1 VEVRIL
7 SGQFRVAPTRVA
19 PSLRMLSHR
28 GRRLIAFLLLSLL
41 LMPVRSEGQDA
52 AQTPL
57 ELRILVVN
65 TQSEAER
72 ILQQLRTGEDF
83 AALARQKSIDPS
95 ASDGGSLGRVSP
107 ESLRTELRDALKG
120 AGPGET
126 RGPVKIPTG
135 YALLKVEGTGAPA
148 TASAPA
154 AAPSQAPAPIVSS
167 GQGMT
172 PTAILALAGRG
183 KIAYPPDVSG
193 AVEVEVAFRNLP
205 KPPDWDRN
213 LHAVCEARKQT
224 LALAVNHLQQL
235 LDPNDPDSYAATRP
249 EEVGRVHFSL
259 AQLLAYQGGMEPAIR
274 NWLDAYKFAAANT
287 PQMMP
292 ELEEVL
298 GTAYL
303 HKSEMENDVYRKPG
317 DRCIFPPRKPF
328 RYQKTADSEKA
339 VEYFTRF
346 LTKQPDKLE
355 VRWLLNLA
363 YMTLGKYPS
372 GVPAKYLIP
381 PSVFASK
388 ENIGRF
394 VDVAPAAGLNSFSMA
409 GGVIVDD
416 FDNDGLLDVVT
427 SSYDQCEHL
436 HFFLNNGDGT
446 FTDRAV
452 QAGLADQLGGLN
464 LIQADYNN
472 DGCMDILVLRGGWQQ
487 PMRSSLLRNNCDGTF
502 TDVTEEAGLA
512 EPIAS
517 QTAVWAD
524 IDNDGLLDLFIGN
537 EQGPSRLYHNK
548 GDGTF
553 ENIAA
558 AAGVD
563 RVAFSK
569 GVVAADYDNDGFVDL
584 YVSNLGGD
592 NFLYHNNH
600 DRTFTEV
607 GKQAGVQA
615 PWMSF
620 ATWFFD
626 YDNDGFPDLFVTS
639 YYMSTEENLRS
650 QLGVPHNVETL
661 KLYHNQ
667 GNGTFRD
674 VTAEVGLDRVFN
686 PMGSNF
692 GDVDNDGFLDFYLGT
707 GTPPYGD
714 ILPNVLFHNQQG
726 KKFVDITASSGTG
739 ELHKGHG
746 VAFADLSNDGNEDI
760 VAETGGAVP
769 GDRHAIR
776 LFENPGNGNDWISLH
791 LVGTKSNRAAIGARI
806 KLTVQNEGRGQRFIH
821 RTVGSGGSFGAS
833 PLQQH
838 IGLGKDAQILNL
850 EIWWPA
856 SDTRQNF
863 SGVGKNQFLEIHE
876 FAREYTKLER
886 RRFRLGGKPRTSAET
901 KTETKT
907 AAAGSVRH

>member
-1 VEVRIL
+1 MEVRISL
-7 SGQFRVAPTRVA
+7 GPARAVPSVKRMVCFWGLVAFV
-19 PSLRMLSHR
+19 
-28 GRRLIAFLLLSLL
+28 LLSRLL
-41 LMPVRSEGQDA
+41 VPVRSQA
-52 AQTPL
+52 WQMTAPTPL
-57 ELRILVVN
+57 ELRIIVVN
-65 TQSEAER
+65 SQSEAEQVLER
-72 ILQQLRTGEDF
+72 LRAGEDF
-83 AALARQKSIDPS
+83 VALARQKSIDPS
-95 ASDGGSLGRVSP
+95 APDGGSLGQVDP
-107 ESLRTELRDALKG
+107 GTLRTELRDAVKG
-120 AGPGET
+120 AGPGQIK
-126 RGPVKIPTG
+126 GPIKIPTG
-135 YALLKVEGTGAPA
+135 YAILKVEGTSATPAATPITAPA
-148 TASAPA
+148 SASDQGTP
-154 AAPSQAPAPIVSS
+154 PVVSS
-167 GQGMT
+167 GQGMS
-172 PTAILALAGRG
+172 PTALLALAGRG

-193 AVEVEVAFRNLP
+193 AVEVEIAFRNLP

-213 LHAVCEARKQT
+213 LHSVCEARKQT
-224 LALAVNHLQQL
+224 LALAVDHLKQL

-249 EEVGRVHFSL
+249 EEVGRVRFSM
-259 AQLLAYQGGMEPAIR
+259 AQLLAYQGEMESAIQQ
-274 NWLDAYKFAAANT
+274 WLEAYKFAAAHS
-287 PQMMP
+287 PQMLP

-317 DRCIFPPRKPF
+317 DRCLFPPRKSF
-328 RYQKTADSEKA
+328 RYQKAADSEKA
-339 VEYFTRF
+339 VYYLTRF
-346 LTKQPDKLE
+346 LEKKPDTQE

-381 PSVFASK
+381 PSVFESK

-416 FDNDGLLDVVT
+416 FDNDGLFDVVT
-427 SSYDQCEHL
+427 SSYDQCEVM
-436 HFFLNNGDGT
+436 HFFHNNGDGT
-446 FTDRAV
+446 FTDRAIE
-452 QAGLADQLGGLN
+452 AGLADQLGGLN
-464 LIQADYNN
+464 LIQTDYNN
-472 DGCMDILVLRGGWQQ
+472 DGCMDIFVMRGGWQSA
-487 PMRSSLLRNNCDGTF
+487 MRPSLLRNNCDGTF
-502 TDVTEEAGLA
+502 TDVTEAAGLA

-524 IDNDGLLDLFIGN
+524 IDNDGFLDLFVGN

-553 ENIAA
+553 ENIAMS
-558 AAGVD
+558 AGVD
-563 RVAFSK
+563 RIAFSK
-569 GVVAADYDNDGFVDL
+569 GVVASDYDNDGFVDF

-639 YYMSTEENLRS
+639 YYMSPEEILRS
-650 QLGVPHNVETL
+650 QLRLPYNVETL
-661 KLYHNQ
+661 KLYHNE

-746 VAFADLSNDGNEDI
+746 VAFVDLDNDGDEDI

-776 LFENPGNGNDWISLH
+776 LYENPGNGNDWIGLR
-791 LVGTKSNRAAIGARI
+791 LVGVKSNRAAIGARI
-806 KLTVQNEGRGQRFIH
+806 KLTVQNEGGGQRFIC

-838 IGLGKDAQILNL
+838 IGLGKDARILNL

-856 SDTRQNF
+856 TDSRQNF
-863 SGVGKNQFLEIHE
+863 PDVGKNQVLEIKE
-876 FAREYTKLER
+876 FGKEYTKLER
-886 RRFRLGGKPRTSAET
+886 PRYRLGGKPRVAIR
-901 KTETKT
+901 KQT
-907 AAAGSVRH
+907 APAGSVKH

>member
-1 VEVRIL
+1 MLGKGGLAALVL
-7 SGQFRVAPTRVA
+7 
-19 PSLRMLSHR
+19 LSHW
-28 GRRLIAFLLLSLL
+28 LV
-41 LMPVRSEGQDA
+41 PVRSQA
-52 AQTPL
+52 WQNTAQTAL
-57 ELRILVVN
+57 ELRIIVVN
-65 TQSEAER
+65 SQSEAEQ
-72 ILQQLRTGEDF
+72 ILQRLRTGEDF
-83 AALARQKSIDPS
+83 AALARQNSIDPS
-95 ASDGGSLGRVSP
+95 AGDGGSLGRVYA
-107 ESLRTELRDALKG
+107 EALRTEIRDALKG
-120 AGPGET
+120 AGPGQVK
-126 RGPVKIPTG
+126 GPVKIPTG
-135 YALLKVEGTGAPA
+135 YAILRVEGTSA
-148 TASAPA
+148 TTSAGLA
-154 AAPSQAPAPIVSS
+154 ATPVGAPSQETPPTVSS
-167 GQGMT
+167 GQGMS
-172 PTAILALAGRG
+172 PVAMLALAGRG
-183 KIAYPPDVSG
+183 EIAYPPDVSG
-193 AVEVEVAFRNLP
+193 AIEAEVAFRNLP
-205 KPPDWDRN
+205 KPPDWDRDF
-213 LHAVCEARKQT
+213 HTVCEVRKQT
-224 LALAVNHLQQL
+224 LALAVDHLKQL
-235 LDPNDPDSYAATRP
+235 LDPKDPDSYAATRP
-249 EEVGRVHFSL
+249 DELGRVHFSL
-259 AQLLAYQGGMEPAIR
+259 AQLLAYQGDMEPAVR
-274 NWLDAYKFAAANT
+274 EWLEAYKFAAARA
-287 PQMMP
+287 PHMIP

-317 DRCIFPPRKPF
+317 DRCIFPPRRPF
-328 RYQKTADSEKA
+328 RYQTTGDSEKA
-339 VEYFTRF
+339 VRYLSRF
-346 LTKQPDKLE
+346 LEKKPDTLE
-355 VRWLLNLA
+355 VRWLLNVA

-381 PSVFASK
+381 PSVFESK

-394 VDVAPAAGLNSFSMA
+394 VDVAAAAGLNSFSMA

-427 SSYDQCEHL
+427 SSYDQCEPL
-436 HFFLNNGDGT
+436 HFFHNNGDGT
-446 FTDRAV
+446 FTDRAT

-464 LIQADYNN
+464 LIQADYDN
-472 DGCMDILVLRGGWQQ
+472 DGCMDIFVLRGGWQS
-487 PMRSSLLRNNCDGTF
+487 PMRSSLLRNHCDGTF
-502 TDVTEEAGLA
+502 TDVTQEAGLA

-517 QTAVWAD
+517 QTAVWVD
-524 IDNDGLLDLFIGN
+524 IDNDGLLDLFVGN
-537 EQGPSRLYHNK
+537 EQGPSRLYHNN
-548 GDGTF
+548 GNGTF
-553 ENIAA
+553 EDISR

-569 GVVAADYDNDGFVDL
+569 GVGAADYDNDGFVDL

-639 YYMSTEENLRS
+639 YYMSPEENLRS
-650 QLGVPHNVETL
+650 QLGRPHNVETL

-714 ILPNVLFHNQQG
+714 ILPNVLFHNQLG

-746 VAFADLSNDGNEDI
+746 VAFADLDNDGDEDI

-776 LFENPGNGNDWISLH
+776 LFENPGNGNDWISLR
-791 LVGTKSNRAAIGARI
+791 LVGAKSNRAAIGARI
-806 KLTVQNEGRGQRFIH
+806 KVTVQNEGRGQRFIY

-838 IGLGKDAQILNL
+838 IGLGKDARILNL

-856 SDTRQNF
+856 TDTRQNF
-863 SGVGKNQFLEIHE
+863 LDVGTNQFLEIHE
-876 FAREYTKLER
+876 FVKEYTKLER
-886 RRFRLGGKPRTSAET
+886 RRYRLGGKPRVAVGKESTPASS
-901 KTETKT
+901 
-907 AAAGSVRH
+907 GRH

>member
-1 VEVRIL
+1 VEVREPHRPR
-7 SGQFRVAPTRVA
+7 SRGWPMFRTWALVLVAFLVSFGSFGAVRIHAQQA
-19 PSLRMLSHR
+19 PSTSIEL
-28 GRRLIAFLLLSLL
+28 RLIVVGS
-41 LMPVRSEGQDA
+41 
-52 AQTPL
+52 QT
-57 ELRILVVN
+57 
-65 TQSEAER
+65 EAEQL
-72 ILQQLRTGEDF
+72 LQRLQTGEDF

-95 ASDGGSLGRVSP
+95 ASDGGSLGRVDP
-107 ESLRTELRDALKG
+107 GSLRTELREALKG
-120 AGPGET
+120 ALPGQVK
-126 RGPVKIPTG
+126 GPVKIPTG
-135 YALLKVEGTGAPA
+135 FAVLKVEGAKATTGVGSVPA
-148 TASAPA
+148 AVSAPFQGN
-154 AAPSQAPAPIVSS
+154 PPVVSS

-183 KIAYPPDVSG
+183 KITYPPDVSG

-213 LHAVCEARKQT
+213 LHSVCEARKQT
-224 LALAVNHLQQL
+224 LTLAVDHLKQL

-249 EEVGRVHFSL
+249 EEVGRVRFSL
-259 AQLLAYQGGMEPAIR
+259 AQLLAYQGEMEPAIQQ
-274 NWLDAYKFAAANT
+274 WLEAYKFAT
-287 PQMMP
+287 THSPQMVP

-317 DRCIFPPRKPF
+317 DRCLFPPRKAV

-339 VEYFTRF
+339 VFYLTRF
-346 LTKQPDKLE
+346 LEKKPDTQE

-372 GVPAKYLIP
+372 GVPAKYLIA
-381 PSVFASK
+381 PSVFESK

-416 FDNDGLLDVVT
+416 FDNDGWFDIVT
-427 SSYDQCEHL
+427 SSYDQCEPL
-436 HFFLNNGDGT
+436 HFFHNNGDGT
-446 FTDRAV
+446 FTDRAIQV
-452 QAGLADQLGGLN
+452 GLGDQLGGLN
-464 LIQADYNN
+464 LIQTDYNN
-472 DGCMDILVLRGGWQQ
+472 DGCLDIFVLRGGWQSA
-487 PMRSSLLRNNCDGTF
+487 MRPSLLRNNCDGTF
-502 TDVTEEAGLA
+502 TDVTEAAGLA

-524 IDNDGLLDLFIGN
+524 IDNDGFLDLFIGN
-537 EQGPSRLYHNK
+537 EQGPSRLYRNK

-558 AAGVD
+558 SAGVD
-563 RVAFSK
+563 RTAFSK
-569 GVVAADYDNDGFVDL
+569 GVVAADYDNDGYVDF

-607 GKQAGVQA
+607 GKQAGVQG

-639 YYMSTEENLRS
+639 YYMSPEEILRS
-650 QLGVPHNVETL
+650 QLHLPYNVETL
-661 KLYHNQ
+661 KLYHNE

-674 VTAEVGLDRVFN
+674 VTVEVGLDRVFD

-714 ILPNVLFHNQQG
+714 ILPNALFHNQGG

-746 VAFADLSNDGNEDI
+746 VAFADLDNDGDEDM

-776 LFENPGNGNDWISLH
+776 LYENPGNGNDWISLR
-791 LVGTKSNRAAIGARI
+791 LVGAKSNRAAIGARI
-806 KLTVQNEGRGQRFIH
+806 ALTVQNEGQGQRFIY

-838 IGLGKDAQILNL
+838 IGLGKDARILRL

-856 SDTRQNF
+856 TNTRQNF
-863 SGVGKNQFLEIHE
+863 SDVGRNQFLEIAE
-876 FAREYTKLER
+876 FAKEYTKLER
-886 RRFRLGGKPRTSAET
+886 PRVRLGGKPHVALGKQIAPAKMKR
-901 KTETKT
+901 
-907 AAAGSVRH
+907 

>member
-1 VEVRIL
+1 MRIFF
-7 SGQFRVAPTRVA
+7 GQFRVAPTV
-19 PSLRMLSHR
+19 RMLGYR
-28 GRRLIAFLLLSLL
+28 GLVTLLLLSRL
-41 LMPVRSEGQDA
+41 LMPVRSQGQGA
-52 AQTPL
+52 AL
-57 ELRILVVN
+57 LDLRILVVN

-95 ASDGGSLGRVSP
+95 ASDGGSLGRASP
-107 ESLRTELRDALKG
+107 ESMRTELRDALKG
-120 AGPGET
+120 AGPGEI

-135 YALLKVEGTGAPA
+135 YALLKVEGLGA
-148 TASAPA
+148 TANAAATPA
-154 AAPSQAPAPIVSS
+154 APNQAPAPIVSS

-193 AVEVEVAFRNLP
+193 AIEVEVAFRNLP

-224 LALAVNHLQQL
+224 LALAVDHLQQL

-259 AQLLAYQGGMEPAIR
+259 AQLLAYQGDMEPAIR
-274 NWLDAYKFAAANT
+274 NWLDAYKFAAANS

-346 LTKQPDKLE
+346 LAKKPDTLE

-372 GVPAKYLIP
+372 GVPAKYLIA

-436 HFFLNNGDGT
+436 HFFHNNGDGT

-615 PWMSF
+615 PWISF

-661 KLYHNQ
+661 KLYHNK

-746 VAFADLSNDGNEDI
+746 VAFADLDNDGDEEI

-776 LFENPGNGNDWISLH
+776 LYQNPGNGNDWISLR

-806 KLTVQNEGRGQRFIH
+806 KLTVQNEGRGQRFIC

-856 SDTRQNF
+856 TDTRQNF

-876 FAREYTKLER
+876 FAKEYTKLER
-886 RRFRLGGKPRTSAET
+886 RRFRLGGKARVSLET
-901 KTETKT
+901 KIEPKTETK
-907 AAAGSVRH
+907 AARAGSVNVRH

>member
-1 VEVRIL
+1 MQAE
-7 SGQFRVAPTRVA
+7 QAPPTTV
-19 PSLRMLSHR
+19 
-28 GRRLIAFLLLSLL
+28 
-41 LMPVRSEGQDA
+41 
-52 AQTPL
+52 
-57 ELRILVVN
+57 ELRIIVVSSQ
-65 TQSEAER
+65 TEAEQLVR
-72 ILQQLRTGEDF
+72 QLQTGEDF
-83 AALARQKSIDPS
+83 AAMARQKSIDPS
-95 ASDGGSLGRVSP
+95 ASDGGSLGRLDP
-107 ESLRTELRDALKG
+107 ATLRTELRDALKG
-120 AGPGET
+120 ALPGEIK
-126 RGPVKIPTG
+126 GPVKIPTG
-135 YALLKVEGTGAPA
+135 YAILKVEGATATAGSVPVAIPAPVQGAP
-148 TASAPA
+148 
-154 AAPSQAPAPIVSS
+154 PIIST

-193 AVEVEVAFRNLP
+193 AVEFEVAFRNLP

-213 LHAVCEARKQT
+213 LHSVCEARKQT
-224 LALAVNHLQQL
+224 LALAVDHLKQL

-249 EEVGRVHFSL
+249 EEVGRVRFSL
-259 AQLLAYQGGMEPAIR
+259 AQLLAYQGEMELATQQ
-274 NWLDAYKFAAANT
+274 WLEAYKLARTQA
-287 PQMMP
+287 PQMVP

-317 DRCIFPPRKPF
+317 DRCLFPPRKPF
-328 RYQKTADSEKA
+328 RYQKTVDSERA
-339 VEYFTRF
+339 VYYLTRF
-346 LTKQPDKLE
+346 LEKKPDTQE
-355 VRWLLNLA
+355 VKWLLNLA

-381 PSVFASK
+381 PSVFESK

-394 VDVAPAAGLNSFSMA
+394 VDVAPAAGLNSFSGA

-416 FDNDGLLDVVT
+416 FDNDGWFDIVT
-427 SSYDQCEHL
+427 SSYDQCAPL
-436 HFFLNNGDGT
+436 HFFHNNGDGT
-446 FTDRAV
+446 FTDHAI

-464 LIQADYNN
+464 IIQTDYNN
-472 DGCMDILVLRGGWQQ
+472 DGCMDILVLRGGWQSA
-487 PMRSSLLRNNCDGTF
+487 MRPSLLRNNCAGTF
-502 TDVTEEAGLA
+502 TDVTEAAGLI

-524 IDNDGLLDLFIGN
+524 IDNDGFLDLFIGN

-558 AAGVD
+558 SAGVD
-563 RVAFSK
+563 RTAFSK
-569 GVVAADYDNDGFVDL
+569 GVVAADYDNDGFVDF

-639 YYMSTEENLRS
+639 YYMSPEEILRS
-650 QLGVPHNVETL
+650 QLRLPYNVETL
-661 KLYHNQ
+661 KLYHNE
-667 GNGTFRD
+667 GNGRFRD
-674 VTAEVGLDRVFN
+674 VTVEVGLDRVFD

-714 ILPNVLFHNQQG
+714 ILPNVLFHNQGG

-746 VAFADLSNDGNEDI
+746 VAFADLDNDGDEDM

-776 LFENPGNGNDWISLH
+776 LYENPGHDNDWISLK
-791 LVGTKSNRAAIGARI
+791 LVGAKSNRAAIGARI
-806 KLTVQNEGRGQRFIH
+806 KLSVQNEGQGQRFIS

-838 IGLGKDAQILNL
+838 IGLGKDARILSL

-856 SDTRQNF
+856 TNMRQNF
-863 SGVGKNQFLEIHE
+863 SDVGKNQFLEIVE
-876 FAREYTKLER
+876 FAKEYTKLER
-886 RRFRLGGKPRTSAET
+886 PRIRLGGKPHVALGKQVAPAKIKR
-901 KTETKT
+901 
-907 AAAGSVRH
+907 

>member
-1 VEVRIL
+1 
-7 SGQFRVAPTRVA
+7 
-19 PSLRMLSHR
+19 
-28 GRRLIAFLLLSLL
+28 
-41 LMPVRSEGQDA
+41 MPVRSQGQDEA
-52 AQTPL
+52 PL

-65 TQSEAER
+65 SQSEAER
-72 ILQQLRTGEDF
+72 ILQQLRAGEDF

-107 ESLRTELRDALKG
+107 ESMRTELRDALKG
-120 AGPGET
+120 AGPGEI

-135 YALLKVEGTGAPA
+135 YALLKVEGVGA
-148 TASAPA
+148 TASAASTPA
-154 AAPSQAPAPIVSS
+154 AAPSQAPPPTVSS

-213 LHAVCEARKQT
+213 LHAVCEARKKT

-259 AQLLAYQGGMEPAIR
+259 AQLLAYQGDMEPAIR
-274 NWLDAYKFAAANT
+274 NWLDAYKFAAANS

-328 RYQKTADSEKA
+328 RYQKTADSERA

-346 LTKQPDKLE
+346 LAKQPDKLE

-372 GVPAKYLIP
+372 GVPAKYLIS

-436 HFFLNNGDGT
+436 HFFHNNGDGT
-446 FTDRAV
+446 FTDHAV

-569 GVVAADYDNDGFVDL
+569 GVVAADYDNDGFVDF

-739 ELHKGHG
+739 EFHKGHG
-746 VAFADLSNDGNEDI
+746 VAFADLDNSGNEDI
-760 VAETGGAVP
+760 IAETGGAVP

-776 LFENPGNGNDWISLH
+776 LFENPGNGNDWISLR

-856 SDTRQNF
+856 TDTRQNF

-876 FAREYTKLER
+876 FAKEYTKLER
-886 RRFRLGGKPRTSAET
+886 RRFRLGGKPRAPAET
-901 KTETKT
+901 KTEPKTETK
-907 AAAGSVRH
+907 AARAGSVNVRH

>member
-1 VEVRIL
+1 
-7 SGQFRVAPTRVA
+7 
-19 PSLRMLSHR
+19 MLS
-28 GRRLIAFLLLSLL
+28 
-41 LMPVRSEGQDA
+41 A
-52 AQTPL
+52 ANPTTAI
-57 ELRILVVN
+57 ELRIIVVN
-65 TQSEAER
+65 SQTEAEQL
-72 ILQQLRTGEDF
+72 LQRVQTGDDF

-95 ASDGGSLGRVSP
+95 ASDGGSLGRVDP
-107 ESLRTELRDALKG
+107 ATLRTELRDALKG
-120 AGPGET
+120 AQPGQLK
-126 RGPVKIPTG
+126 GPVKVPTG
-135 YALLKVEGTGAPA
+135 YAIFKVEGIIPPTPA
-148 TASAPA
+148 SPVSTPTSSPN
-154 AAPSQAPAPIVSS
+154 QAVPPTISS
-167 GQGMT
+167 GLGMT
-172 PTAILALAGRG
+172 PTAILAGRG

-205 KPPDWDRN
+205 KPSGWDRD
-213 LHAVCEARKQT
+213 LHSVCEARKQT
-224 LALAVNHLQQL
+224 LALAVDHLKQL

-249 EEVGRVHFSL
+249 DEVGRVRFSL
-259 AQLLAYQGGMEPAIR
+259 AQLLAYQGDMEPAIQQ
-274 NWLDAYKFAAANT
+274 WLEAYKFAKVQS
-287 PQMMP
+287 PQMIP

-303 HKSEMENDVYRKPG
+303 HKSEMENGVYPKPG
-317 DRCIFPPRKPF
+317 DRCLFPPRKLF
-328 RYQKTADSEKA
+328 RYQKTEDSEKA
-339 VEYFTRF
+339 VYYLSRF
-346 LTKQPDKLE
+346 LEKKPDTLE
-355 VRWLLNLA
+355 VKWLLNLA
-363 YMTLGKYPS
+363 YMTLGKYPA

-381 PSVFASK
+381 ASK
-388 ENIGRF
+388 FESKEDIGRF

-416 FDNDGLLDVVT
+416 FDNDGWLDVVT
-427 SSYDQCEHL
+427 SSYDQCEPL
-436 HFFLNNGDGT
+436 HFFHNNGDGT
-446 FTDRAV
+446 FTDRAL
-452 QAGLADQLGGLN
+452 QAGLGDQLGGLN
-464 LIQADYNN
+464 IIQTDYNN
-472 DGCMDILVLRGGWQQ
+472 DGCLDIFVLRGGWQSA
-487 PMRSSLLRNNCDGTF
+487 MRPSLLRNNCDGTF
-502 TDVTEEAGLA
+502 TDVTESAGLA

-537 EQGPSRLYHNK
+537 EQGPSRLFHNK

-553 ENIAA
+553 ENIAT

-569 GVVAADYDNDGFVDL
+569 GVVAADYDNDGFVDF
-584 YVSNLGGD
+584 YVSNLGGN

-639 YYMSTEENLRS
+639 YYMSPEENLKS
-650 QLGVPHNVETL
+650 QLGLPHNVETL
-661 KLYHNQ
+661 KLYHNE

-674 VTAEVGLDRVFN
+674 ATVEAGLDRVFN

-714 ILPNVLFHNQQG
+714 ILPNVLFHNQSG

-746 VAFADLSNDGNEDI
+746 VAFADLDNDGDEDI

-776 LFENPGNGNDWISLH
+776 LYENPGNGSDWISLR
-791 LVGTKSNRAAIGARI
+791 LVGVKSNRAALGARI
-806 KLTVQNEGRGQRFIH
+806 KLTVQNEGRGRRYIY

-833 PLQQH
+833 PLQHH
-838 IGLGKDAQILNL
+838 IGLGKDARILNL
-850 EIWWPA
+850 DIWWPA
-856 SDTRQNF
+856 TDSRQSF
-863 SGVGKNQFLEIHE
+863 LDVGKNQFLQVTE
-876 FAREYTKLER
+876 FEKEYTRLER
-886 RRFRLGGKPRTSAET
+886 PRVWLGRKPPVALGKPRVPAI
-901 KTETKT
+901 KAK
-907 AAAGSVRH
+907 R